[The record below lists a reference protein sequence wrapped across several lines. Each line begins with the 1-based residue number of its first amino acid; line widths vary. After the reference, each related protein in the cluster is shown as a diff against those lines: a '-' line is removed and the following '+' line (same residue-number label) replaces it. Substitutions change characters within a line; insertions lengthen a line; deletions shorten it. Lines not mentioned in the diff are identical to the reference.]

1 MSSLEPKITVSVKE
15 VGDLLS
21 HIKGGGQVSL
31 TQPSQR
37 NAVSTE
43 AEDSLKPLMD
53 LLDGTWHDRKRW
65 LIIPLSLCGN
75 LPTSFLF
82 RFVVAL
88 RRVLRKG
95 SAQTSA
101 QGIVEDCHAHHGEN
115 HRSATD
121 DRQERKFTHYVTSCI
136 VPFTNR
142 ILLPDGTDD
151 PEELDRQRQEFGCQ
165 CQNRGHVTAL
175 QEQRCWQ
182 TGCQERPQR
191 CHGLITAING

>member
-1 MSSLEPKITVSVKE
+1 MIDYSP
-15 VGDLLS
+15 
-21 HIKGGGQVSL
+21 L
-31 TQPSQR
+31 TLWQF
-37 NAVSTE
+37 A
-43 AEDSLKPLMD
+43 DFF
-53 LLDGTWHDRKRW
+53 
-65 LIIPLSLCGN
+65 
-75 LPTSFLF
+75 FLF

-136 VPFTNR
+136 FPFTNR

-151 PEELDRQRQEFGCQ
+151 PEELDRQRQELGCQ
-165 CQNRGHVTAL
+165 CQNRRHVTAL
-175 QEQRCWQ
+175 QE
-182 TGCQERPQR
+182 
-191 CHGLITAING
+191 